1 MKTGAPTSLA
11 DGPARPP
18 LRAPS
23 PGRPIRNIAIIAHV
37 DHGKTTLVDK
47 LLRQSGTFAAHQHLI
62 ERVMDS
68 NDLERERGITI
79 LAKNC
84 AVNYAGTHIN
94 IVDTPGHADFGGEV
108 ERVLS
113 MVDGVLLLV
122 DAVDGPMPQTRFVT
136 RKALAQGL
144 KPIVVVNKIDRPGAR
159 PDWVVNHTFDLFDK
173 LGATE
178 AQLDFPIVYTS
189 ALNGTATRD
198 LAQPGTDMRPL
209 FDAIL
214 EQVPVRADDPD
225 GPLQLQICSLDYT
238 SYVGR
243 IGIGRVNR
251 GRIRSGQQVAVL
263 HGPGSAPI
271 IAKVNQV
278 LVFKGLERVLAEEA
292 QAGDI
297 VLVNGIEEVGVGV
310 TLADPERPEALPLL
324 KVDEP
329 TLVMNFQVNTSP
341 FAGRDGKF
349 VTSRQLRER
358 LVRETMSNVALRV
371 EDTGDPDV
379 FKVSGRGELHLTI
392 LLENM
397 RREGYE
403 LAVSRPRV
411 LVKEIDGVKCEPF
424 EMLAVDVEETNQG
437 AVMEALGARRG
448 DLQDMQ
454 PDGKGRVRL
463 DYRIPA
469 RGLIGFQSEFLTLT
483 RGTGVMSHVFDDYGP
498 MKPEITER
506 RNGVL
511 VSAEAGEAVAYAL
524 WKLQERGRMFVDPG
538 EPLYEGMIV
547 GLHSRDNDLVVNPVK
562 TKQLTNI
569 RAAGKDEAI
578 LLTPPIRHTLES
590 AVEFIADDEL
600 VEITPKSIRIRKR
613 LLLENER
620 KRAARAV
627 A

>member
-1 MKTGAPTSLA
+1 M
-11 DGPARPP
+11 
-18 LRAPS
+18 RA
-23 PGRPIRNIAIIAHV
+23 IRNIAIIAHV

-47 LLRQSGTFAAHQHLI
+47 LLRQSGTFAAHQHLV

-84 AVNYAGTHIN
+84 AVDYAGTHIN

-144 KPIVVVNKIDRPGAR
+144 KPIVVVNKVDRPGAR

-178 AQLDFPIVYTS
+178 EQLDFPVVYAS
-189 ALNGTATRD
+189 ALQGWATTETG
-198 LAQPGTDMRPL
+198 ATGTDMKPL

-214 EQVPVRADDPD
+214 QYVPVRADDPD
-225 GPLQLQICSLDYT
+225 GPLQLQICSLDYS

-243 IGIGRVNR
+243 IGIGRIDR
-251 GRIRSGQQVAVL
+251 GRIRSGQNVFL
-263 HGPGSAPI
+263 LKGPGTAPLPV
-271 IAKVNQV
+271 KVNQV
-278 LVFKGLERVLAEEA
+278 LVFKGLERVVTEEA

-297 VLVNGIEEVGVGV
+297 VAVNGVEDIGIGV
-310 TLADPERPEALPLL
+310 TIVDSEESSALPLL

-341 FAGRDGKF
+341 LAGREGRF

-358 LVRETMSNVALRV
+358 LVRETMGNVALRV

-424 EMLAVDVEETNQG
+424 EMLAVDVEEAHQG
-437 AVMEALGARRG
+437 AVMEALGSRRG

-469 RGLIGFQSEFLTLT
+469 RGLIGFQSDFLTMT
-483 RGTGVMSHVFDDYGP
+483 RGTGIMSHVFDDYGP
-498 MKPEITER
+498 MKGEIAER

-511 VSAEAGEAVAYAL
+511 ISAEDGEAVAYAL

-538 EPLYEGMIV
+538 EPLYEGMVI

-569 RAAGKDEAI
+569 RAAGKDEAV

-613 LLLENER
+613 LLLEHER
-620 KRAARAV
+620 KRERRAEQVTAA
-627 A
+627 